1 MQQVNPA
8 QPEVHSFFLSLPHM
22 ASKIKNLIPIDTFAL
37 EDIEYSTFLGTEAD
51 DVLVKIKDRFLIFD
65 PTGRLT
71 QLKATM
77 IPQGFVM
84 SEYKV
89 KEMLLCQRP

>member
-1 MQQVNPA
+1 
-8 QPEVHSFFLSLPHM
+8 M